1 MRINHLFGASS
12 YTLAVCLQAAEEGVA
27 RTGEMREAGA
37 GRASYV
43 HSSQLSQPDPGAHAV
58 AVAIAAIYKQ
68 LST

>member
-1 MRINHLFGASS
+1 M
-12 YTLAVCLQAAEEGVA
+12 A

-43 HSSQLSQPDPGAHAV
+43 HSSQLSQPDPGARAV

-68 LST
+68 LSNTQDCHNRP